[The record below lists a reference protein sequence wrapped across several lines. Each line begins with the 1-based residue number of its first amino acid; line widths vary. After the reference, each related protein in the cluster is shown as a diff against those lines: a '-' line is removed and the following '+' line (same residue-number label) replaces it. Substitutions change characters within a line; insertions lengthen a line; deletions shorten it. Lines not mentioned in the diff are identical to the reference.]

1 MQWAP
6 YDSHCIQ
13 WTKIAFVHFEKL
25 HRSYYSIFLVTF
37 FPLLSG
43 QRILSFVQS
52 IGLPLFSFSTLFQ
65 WIFLFLA
72 LLLSSAPCTHS
83 SVSLCGGVFS
93 LPSTLVRCFHCVGA
107 GLAVHYSEKRGG
119 SVVRFFN
126 EGLRRFH
133 VYVYMYTCE
142 RVSAG
147 ERATLFFGE
156 PSETEE
162 DIRGFEGERQRR
174 VESAR
179 EV

>member
-1 MQWAP
+1 M
-6 YDSHCIQ
+6 
-13 WTKIAFVHFEKL
+13 
-25 HRSYYSIFLVTF
+25 
-37 FPLLSG
+37 
-43 QRILSFVQS
+43 
-52 IGLPLFSFSTLFQ
+52 
-65 WIFLFLA
+65 
-72 LLLSSAPCTHS
+72 
-83 SVSLCGGVFS
+83 
-93 LPSTLVRCFHCVGA
+93 RCFHCVGA